1 MAQPEP
7 EVAASPQWII
17 SREPVAYEEAV
28 RAMEAH
34 ATAIRA
40 EGAPERVWL
49 LEHPPLYTAGTSAAA
64 AELID
69 PNRFPVHRSGR
80 GGRYTYH
87 GPGQR
92 VVYIMLDLEARGR
105 DVRGFVHRL
114 EDWMIAALA
123 RFGVEGE
130 RRADRI
136 GVWVARPELG
146 PGREDKIAAVG
157 VRIRRWVSLHGVALN
172 VAPELAHYGAIVPC
186 GITGHGV
193 TSLASL
199 GVEVSMDEVD
209 RALMESFGD
218 VFGR

>member
-7 EVAASPQWII
+7 DAAISPQWVV
-17 SREPVAYEEAV
+17 SRGPIAYGEAV

-34 ATAIRA
+34 AAAIRA

-49 LEHPPLYTAGTSAAA
+49 LEHPPLYTAGTSAPPE
-64 AELID
+64 ELID

-92 VVYIMLDLEARGR
+92 IAYVMLDLEARGR

-130 RRADRI
+130 RRDGRI
-136 GVWVARPELG
+136 GVWVSRPELG
-146 PGREDKIAAVG
+146 PGREDKIAAIG

-172 VAPELAHYGAIVPC
+172 VAPDLDHYRAIVPC
-186 GITGHGV
+186 GVTGHGV
-193 TSLASL
+193 TSLADL
-199 GVEVSMDEVD
+199 GVEARIDDVD
-209 RALMESFGD
+209 RALTESFGG